1 LLQTKEICSMTWA
14 AKTKAL
20 TLSLAVLLGSLT
32 AAEAEMSRTHV
43 DFAGWSGTAI
53 DGEIVGREFDR
64 YELNAVAGDIADG
77 ASALA
82 EHGHLFQR
90 LRPRSGTR

>member
-1 LLQTKEICSMTWA
+1 MTWA

-32 AAEAEMSRTHV
+32 VAAAEMSRTHV
-43 DFAGWSGTAI
+43 DFAGWSGAAI

-64 YELNAVAGDIADG
+64 YELNAVAGDIMTVP
-77 ASALA
+77 SALA

-90 LRPRSGTR
+90 LRPRPGARRRGARQQ